1 MDVRVP
7 ARLRTGDLVG
17 VISPASPMEEL
28 TRVERGIRYLES
40 CGYRAMTGKHIG
52 RKSGYLA
59 GTDEERAD
67 DLHTMFADRRVK
79 AIMCIR
85 GGYGTPRLL
94 ARLDYAII
102 RKNPKIFVG
111 YSDITALHLAFW
123 ARARLVTFHG
133 PMLGVD
139 MAGGMDPFAE
149 EAFWRVL
156 TSPARRQHLITP
168 GEEAVLLTAGKGTG
182 RLLGGNLS
190 LLVSLFGT
198 PYLPEFRRALLF
210 LEEVGEEPYRVDR
223 MLTQLRNAGV
233 FRSVAG
239 IALGHFSDCVPKDPA
254 KPSQTVE
261 EIVREF
267 AAGCARPFVT
277 GLPFG
282 HERKMTTIPV
292 GVRAVLDGNSGSLEL
307 LEPAV
312 S

>member
-1 MDVRVP
+1 
-7 ARLRTGDLVG
+7 LRTGDLIG
-17 VISPASPMEEL
+17 VVSPASPIDDP
-28 TRVERGIRYLES
+28 TRLEQGIRYLES
-40 CGYRAMTGKHIG
+40 CGYRAMTGTHVG
-52 RKSGYLA
+52 QRSGYLA
-59 GTDEERAD
+59 GTDEERAG
-67 DLHTMFADRRVK
+67 DLHAMFADRRVK

-94 ARLDYAII
+94 AHINYAMI

-139 MAGGMDPFAE
+139 MAGAMDPFAE
-149 EAFWRVL
+149 EAFWRLL
-156 TSPARRQHLITP
+156 TAPVRRQHLIPPGGGTERLTP
-168 GEEAVLLTAGKGTG
+168 GRGTG

-190 LLVSLFGT
+190 LLLSLFGT
-198 PYLPEFRRALLF
+198 RYLPALHRALLF

-239 IALGHFSDCVPKDPA
+239 IVLGHFSDCTPKDPA
-254 KPSQTVE
+254 KPSQTVG
-261 EIVREF
+261 EIVQGI
-267 AAGCARPFVT
+267 AAGCRGPFVT

-282 HERKMTTIPV
+282 HERKMITIPL
-292 GVRAVLDGNSGSLEL
+292 GVRAVLDGDAGTLEL
-307 LEPAV
+307 LERAV
-312 S
+312 A

>member
-1 MDVRVP
+1 MDVRIP

-17 VISPASPMEEL
+17 VISPASPLEDV
-28 TRVERGIRYLES
+28 TRLERGIRYLES
-40 CGYRAMTGKHIG
+40 RGYRAITGKHTG

-59 GTDEERAD
+59 GTDDERAE
-67 DLHTMFADRRVK
+67 DLHAMFADRRVK

-94 ARLDYAII
+94 ARLDYAMI

-123 ARARLVTFHG
+123 SRARLVTFHG

-139 MAGGMDPFAE
+139 MAGEMDPFAE
-149 EAFWRVL
+149 EAFWRTL
-156 TSPARRQHLITP
+156 TSPSRQLIPP
-168 GEEAVLLTAGKGTG
+168 GGEQVVLTRGKGTG

-198 PYLPEFRRALLF
+198 PYLPALRRALLF

-223 MLTQLRNAGV
+223 MLTQLRNTGV

-239 IALGHFSDCVPKDPA
+239 VALGQFTDCVPKDPA

-267 AAGCARPFVT
+267 AAGCARPFVA

-292 GVRAVLDGNSGSLEL
+292 GVRAVLDGNTGSLKL